1 MYSAV
6 MNSVQA
12 RGCRECRGAQKVI
25 HAKNGLTSQA
35 CGQTEE
41 QKLNL
46 NWRDSRQLDRV
57 LVRKK
62 ELFLSIDSQVFLWI
76 YL

>member
-1 MYSAV
+1 
-6 MNSVQA
+6 MNSEQA
-12 RGCRECRGAQKVI
+12 RVCRACRGAQKVI

-35 CGQTEE
+35 CGKAKE

-46 NWRDSRQLDRV
+46 RDSRQLDRV

-62 ELFLSIDSQVFLWI
+62 ELFLSIDSQMFLWI